1 MRTRSSL
8 KVAKIISVAVF
19 GIDTFLRSPGID
31 SQLAGRYNPLQA
43 TKGVGINSLESI
55 PEPEFLNL

>member
-8 KVAKIISVAVF
+8 KVTKIISVAVF

-31 SQLAGRYNPLQA
+31 SQLAGRYNP
-43 TKGVGINSLESI
+43 I
-55 PEPEFLNL
+55 